1 MGSNLDYLATLQLLG
16 IITDAQREQLASETF
31 KIAMC
36 YLRRQ
41 QGRRRINPADV
52 EPCACLAVCS
62 ALSRCQRWNRG
73 RWAGY
78 VCMTA
83 EYALRDQRRADD
95 RWQRSRDAAREKA
108 LMDGQL
114 EGGDSP

>member
-1 MGSNLDYLATLQLLG
+1 MGKDLDYLACLQCLG
-16 IITDAQREQLASETF
+16 AISDSDRERLASESF
-31 KIAMC
+31 RIAMC

-62 ALSRCQRWNRG
+62 ALSRCRRWNRG

-83 EYALRDQRRADD
+83 EYALRDQRRADE
-95 RWQRSRDAAREKA
+95 RWQRARDAAREKA
-108 LMDGQL
+108 MLDGQM
-114 EGGDSP
+114 EGGDAQ